1 MFPVHVCQLHVF
13 PPQIATAPEEFKV
26 PMMLETE
33 TVLDRRRLRRHVSF
47 WRMAAVTAAVVAVGA
62 LAFTDERVAG
72 LIDAKH
78 IARVSFTGTITE
90 DRDQL
95 KLLKKLAEDDQAAAV
110 LVFVNSPGGTSTGGE
125 AIYEELR
132 GVARKK
138 PVVVQFGTIAASAG
152 YIIGLAGDHIVSR
165 GNTITGSVGVL
176 VQWPEVTDLMDRF
189 GIKVHEVKSGELKA
203 TPSPFQKLDEK
214 SRQVTK
220 EMVDDSFK
228 WFLDLVKERR
238 GIDPATVA
246 GLDKGR
252 IFTGRQAL
260 EAKLI
265 DELGGE
271 AEAVKWLEEKRSI
284 DKDLKV
290 VERKPEKASG
300 WFGQKLF
307 RSLARDVA
315 ADMVDGASEALA
327 RNAGVA
333 PMRLDGL
340 LSVWH
345 PGEN

>member
-1 MFPVHVCQLHVF
+1 M
-13 PPQIATAPEEFKV
+13 

-62 LAFTDERVAG
+62 LAFSNDGISG
-72 LIDAKH
+72 LVGARH

-95 KLLKKLAEDDQAAAV
+95 KLLKKLADDEQAAAV

-132 GVARKK
+132 AVAKKK
-138 PVVVQFGTIAASAG
+138 PVVAQFGTVAASAG
-152 YIIGLAGDHIVSR
+152 YIVGLASDHIVSR

-176 VQWPEVTDLMDRF
+176 VQWPEVTELMEKL
-189 GIKVHEVKSGELKA
+189 GVKVQEVKSGELKA
-203 TPSPFQKLDEK
+203 SPSPFQKLDEK
-214 SRQVTK
+214 SRVATK
-220 EMVDDSFK
+220 DMVDDGFK
-228 WFLDLVKERR
+228 WFLELVKERR
-238 GIDPATVA
+238 GIDPRSVA
-246 GLDKGR
+246 GLDQGR
-252 IFTGRQAL
+252 IFSGRQAL
-260 EAKLI
+260 EAKLVDQI
-265 DELGGE
+265 GGE
-271 AEAVKWLEEKRSI
+271 AEAVAWLEEKRNI

-290 VERKPEKASG
+290 VDRKPEKTSAWSG
-300 WFGQKLF
+300 LKIF

-315 ADMVDGASEALA
+315 ADMVDGASQALA
-327 RNAGVA
+327 RNAGIA

-340 LSVWH
+340 VSVWQ